1 MPDAN
6 TLTIGM
12 MAVLAQYEREIISD
26 RTKAGL
32 AEAKKRGKI
41 LGNPNLQ
48 LIRNSNT
55 TSANRQRKENANFRN
70 KQLIDLISEIEEASV
85 TTLTLEQISDKL
97 NLSGYLTARG
107 NRFTK
112 SHIHRLKKLA
122 LHT

>member
-1 MPDAN
+1 
-6 TLTIGM
+6 
-12 MAVLAQYEREIISD
+12 MAILAQYERELISD

-55 TSANRQRKENANFRN
+55 TSANRQRKENANVRN
-70 KQLIDLISEIEEASV
+70 KQLIDLISEIKEASV

-112 SHIHRLKKLA
+112 SHIHRLKNLA